1 MEITEKDFFDENN
14 LARRAY
20 YFYLP
25 NLNANEKIALSQ
37 KINDYEG
44 VKLLFIIILIIFF
57 LACYLFIK

>member
-57 LACYLFIK
+57 